1 MKVCSWLYHMHTC
14 RAFHHDVMMRW
25 PLDHGMFQHHDNL
38 CNLMN
43 VVWHLPNVLHR
54 TCLCLWHISF
64 MPRKSP
70 CQGLGTQ
77 GWRNHSHRLRADTG
91 TQRIQ
96 GWYHWGWS
104 GGGGNETLYG
114 APGGHPATHGCGGQ
128 RTSEF
133 FQGTGQPLPFSWPLL
148 MGSGTPGS
156 RCYTL
161 ESRGHRPLI
170 LSRHFSTMHSPLVIL
185 LTLMW
190 GPLVFT
196 QKQGK
201 ATATLCVTMKAW
213 LGPGLDL
220 GRVPSCV
227 HTLHTV
233 CKHRALWRMLSA
245 SGLELLIWIHCSKYN
260 LRLCWASLSTL

>member
-1 MKVCSWLYHMHTC
+1 MLTTHKLHAKEEPLSRSGDPRMKESLPPSPSRHWHTEDT
-14 RAFHHDVMMRW
+14 R
-25 PLDHGMFQHHDNL
+25 L
-38 CNLMN
+38 
-43 VVWHLPNVLHR
+43 
-54 TCLCLWHISF
+54 IS
-64 MPRKSP
+64 
-70 CQGLGTQ
+70 
-77 GWRNHSHRLRADTG
+77 LRIK
-91 TQRIQ
+91 R
-96 GWYHWGWS
+96 
-104 GGGGNETLYG
+104 GGGDETLYG

-133 FQGTGQPLPFSWPLL
+133 FQGTGQPLPFPWPLL

-156 RCYTL
+156 RYYTL
-161 ESRGHRPLI
+161 ESTGHHPLT
-170 LSRHFSTMHSPLVIL
+170 LRRHFSTMHSPLVIL

-190 GPLVFT
+190 GTLVFT

-213 LGPGLDL
+213 LGSGLDL

-233 CKHRALWRMLSA
+233 CKHRARWRMLSA